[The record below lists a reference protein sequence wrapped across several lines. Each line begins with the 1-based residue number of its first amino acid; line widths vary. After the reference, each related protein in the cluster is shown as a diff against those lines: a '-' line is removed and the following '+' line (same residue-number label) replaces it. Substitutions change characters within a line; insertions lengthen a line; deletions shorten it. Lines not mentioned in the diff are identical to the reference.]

1 MKTIRNIVLLLLLAL
16 TLAAAEA
23 EKPYD
28 WSGAETL
35 PGKILHAEITL
46 DKPRPLR
53 IHALKIDLCTPGL
66 RLVTT
71 GRAPDWG
78 KPMPDYRTVMIRT
91 VRQRTL
97 DFVAEMRDRGIPVV
111 AAVNAAP
118 WAPWVKPYNHTYAAY
133 LGLAVSE
140 GEIVCLPKKRTVPA
154 LIQMKDGSV
163 EMREFK
169 PGDPAPDV
177 RTAVSGFTFILR
189 GGKWCPQEKKYAGR
203 HPRTFFG
210 LSQNR
215 KTLYLVT
222 VDGRQPG
229 YSEGMELKEGADLL
243 RRLGAYDA
251 INMDGGG
258 STTMV
263 LVRQDKPELVNC
275 PSDGIWPL
283 ILMRTVGNNLGIA
296 YEPPK
301 KTPETP
307 EKGK

>member
-1 MKTIRNIVLLLLLAL
+1 MKTIRNIALLLLLTL
-16 TLAAAEA
+16 TLSAAEA

-35 PGKILHAEITL
+35 PGKILHAEIAL
-46 DKPRPLR
+46 EKPRPLK
-53 IHALKIDLCTPGL
+53 IHALKIDLGTPGL

-78 KPMPDYRTVMIRT
+78 EPMPDCEKFVIRT
-91 VRQRTL
+91 VRRRTL
-97 DFVAEMRDRGIPVV
+97 DFVVEMRKKGVPVI

-118 WAPWVKPYNHTYAAY
+118 WLPWQKPYNHTYADH

-140 GEIVCLPKKRTVPA
+140 GEIVCLPQKRPTPA
-154 LIQMKDGSV
+154 LIQRKDGSV
-163 EMREFK
+163 EMREYK

-189 GGKWCPQEKKYAGR
+189 GGKWCPQKRKYTGL

-210 LSQNR
+210 LSQDR

-222 VDGRQPG
+222 VDGRRKG

-263 LVRQDKPELVNC
+263 LVRQDKPELVNR
-275 PSDGIWPL
+275 PSGGIWPL
-283 ILMRTVGNNLGIA
+283 IFMRTVGNSLGIA

-301 KTPETP
+301 KKAETP
-307 EKGK
+307 ANGK

>member
-1 MKTIRNIVLLLLLAL
+1 MKTIRRIAFLLLLTL
-16 TLAAAEA
+16 TLTAAAA
-23 EKPYD
+23 GKPYD
-28 WSGAETL
+28 WRGAETL
-35 PGKILHAEITL
+35 AGRILHAEIVL
-46 DKPRPLR
+46 KKPRPLR
-53 IHALKIDLCTPGL
+53 IHALKIDLRAPGL

-78 KPMPDYRTVMIRT
+78 KPMPDCEKFAIRT

-97 DFVAEMRDRGIPVV
+97 DFVAEMRRNGVPVV

-118 WAPWVKPYNHTYAAY
+118 WLPWQKPYNHKYADH

-140 GEIVCLPKKRTVPA
+140 GEVVCLPQKRPVPA
-154 LIQMKDGSV
+154 LIQRRDGAV

-169 PGDPAPDV
+169 PGESPPDV
-177 RTAVSGFTFILR
+177 RLAVSGFTFILR
-189 GGKWCPQEKKYAGR
+189 GGKPCPQKRDAAR

-210 LSQNR
+210 LSQDR

-229 YSEGMELKEGADLL
+229 YSEGMTLAEGAELL
-243 RRLGAYDA
+243 RRLGACDA

-263 LVRQDKPELVNC
+263 LVRKNKPELVNR
-275 PSDGIWPL
+275 PSGGIWPV
-283 ILMRTVGNNLGIA
+283 ILTRTVGSNLGIV
-296 YEPPK
+296 YMPPVEKKQEPPAG
-301 KTPETP
+301 
-307 EKGK
+307 GK